1 MSNIDNDGFITN
13 GLRADIMRK
22 SIENKNLLS
31 IKGSLYVG
39 TGISDIINVPVTN
52 SLNPSVS
59 DVNKILI
66 ADSTQSLGLKYSKV
80 TPDMM
85 SSNQFD
91 IKVSSAYIAPTSETA
106 TNSTYATYAQG
117 MNVSLNDK
125 ISSLEKKLINKSDYP
140 GYPGRVDDNK
150 VEFDG
155 KIEGNTVCT
164 VSVLFNGNSY
174 TEVANTVLTFKFK
187 GISGSSYVIRDF
199 YQGVRSVTFSGFIPY
214 QIFQPVED
222 YEFYFYA
229 PGWLEYRYTYKTV
242 SSSYEEVK
250 NKILIKGTIS
260 SSGTLVLT
268 AVNEPVERANWTAL
282 PFYRYNNDNKD
293 ETTFV
298 FSFRRNLN

>member
-1 MSNIDNDGFITN
+1 MSNIDNDGFIAN

-91 IKVSSAYIAPTSETA
+91 IKVSSASIAPTSETA

-117 MNVSLNDK
+117 MNISLDTK
-125 ISSLEKKLINKSDYP
+125 ISSLEKYLINKSNYP

-187 GISGSSYVIRDF
+187 GISGSSSIIKDF
-199 YQGVRSVTFSGFIPY
+199 YKGVRSVTISNFIPY
-214 QIFQPVED
+214 QIYQPVED
-222 YEFYFYA
+222 YKFYFYA
-229 PGWLEYRYTYKTV
+229 PGWLEYRYSAAVYLTYK
-242 SSSYEEVK
+242 EIK

-260 SSGTLVLT
+260 PSGTLVLT
-268 AVNEPVERANWTAL
+268 AVNEPVERESGTIS
-282 PFYRYNNDNKD
+282 PFKYNNDDKA